1 MGILESWVHEN
12 TTPSFKQRDTDVNAK
27 FMPWSIHSFTIM
39 EVTKGQPSTHHI
51 RSVSD
56 SYLAYDIE
64 RALSI

>member
-1 MGILESWVHEN
+1 MELWVREN
-12 TTPSFKQRDTDVNAK
+12 TTPSYRHNTDANAK

-39 EVTKGQPSTHHI
+39 EVTKGQPSTRRI
-51 RSVSD
+51 GSVSD